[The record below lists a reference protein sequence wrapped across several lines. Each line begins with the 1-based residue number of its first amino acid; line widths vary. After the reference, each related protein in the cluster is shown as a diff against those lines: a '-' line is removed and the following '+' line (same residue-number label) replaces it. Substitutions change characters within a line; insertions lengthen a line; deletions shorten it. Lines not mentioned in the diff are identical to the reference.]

1 MEKTILIIEEHPDTL
16 ELLRR
21 VLDKGGYKTILATDG
36 EKGLEYARKFLPDLI
51 LMERLL
57 TKLNGL
63 QVCSKLKE
71 GEETKNIPVIFLTML
86 DSETDI
92 IEGLNAGA
100 DDYIK
105 KPFSPDELLARIA
118 RVLSRY
124 SIVKEEYRI
133 KEELE
138 RSIAPEDLKNKI
150 IEKVEGYLIPFCR
163 KLFQAVDIISE
174 RLKKVE
180 IKLHLYTDNPKSY
193 YEAIATRIEKF
204 DPRES
209 KKVLNKEIEYISKIQ
224 SFLNRT
230 RKTIISLL
238 PFIAIVSKIE
248 MDLKNEKQGAFISE
262 VNKRQKEIYAL
273 LEKISLYSKKLSE
286 LNSLLA
292 GLSQKL

>member
-1 MEKTILIIEEHPDTL
+1 
-16 ELLRR
+16 
-21 VLDKGGYKTILATDG
+21 
-36 EKGLEYARKFLPDLI
+36 
-51 LMERLL
+51 MERLL

-124 SIVKEEYRI
+124 RSVKGEYRI
-133 KEELE
+133 KEESE

-150 IEKVEGYLIPFCR
+150 IEKVEGYFFPFCR
-163 KLFQAVDIISE
+163 KLFQAVDIISD

-204 DPRES
+204 DPQES
-209 KKVLNKEIEYISKIQ
+209 KKVLNKEIEYISKLQ

-230 RKTIISLL
+230 RKNIISLL
-238 PFIAIVSKIE
+238 PFIAIVLKIE
-248 MDLKNEKQGAFISE
+248 MDLKNEKQGAFTGE
-262 VNKRQKEIYAL
+262 VNKRRKEIYTI